1 MLTPIVLALLL
12 VAFLALSWVLSAA
25 ETSLT
30 YLSRKEAEGIV
41 ARKPKSPIL
50 TVLAQLPEHLQA
62 LRFWR
67 IFAETASAVA
77 AALLLD
83 WFLDSTWWSVLTA
96 TVLMGLASLLLVVWS
111 PRQVGARHDV
121 GTARATAGL
130 VRALTRVLGPLPAK
144 FAAPGIRT
152 EDEEEEAAEIEERHF
167 REFVARANDADV
179 LEDSEAEL
187 IQSVFD
193 MGDTIVRAVMVP
205 RTDVVTVDSGTTL
218 EDTMNLL
225 LRSGCSRVPLIGESA
240 DEVFGMIYLKDV
252 AQALHRAHMDPFTA
266 VDGIVRDVRFVP
278 ESKPVSELLQELQRE
293 ATHVAIVID
302 EYGGTAGLVTLE
314 DLIEEIVGEISDEY
328 DQQDRPEVELVQDG
342 LFRVDARMNVDD
354 FAEIFDIDLEDE
366 DDIHTVGGLLAKA
379 LGQVPIQGS
388 EVEVQGL
395 ILHAETLEGRR
406 NRVSRLLVRQ
416 TEEATGTIRLDG
428 HDDAAQHGAHG
439 TSAGRRQEIAGHG
452 VAPSGAGSTTA
463 DTRERR

>member
-1 MLTPIVLALLL
+1 MFTPIVLALLL

-41 ARKPKSPIL
+41 AKKPKSPIL

-96 TVLMGLASLLLVVWS
+96 TVVMGLASLLLVVWS

-144 FAAPGIRT
+144 FAAPGSRT

-252 AQALHRAHMDPFTA
+252 AQALHRAHMDPFTP
-266 VDGIVRDVRFVP
+266 VDGIVREVRFVP

-328 DQQDRPEVELVQDG
+328 DQQDRPEVEPVQEG

-354 FAEIFDIDLEDE
+354 FAEIFGIDLEDE

-416 TEEATGTIRLDG
+416 TETATGTIRLDG
-428 HDDAAQHGAHG
+428 HDDVTHHGAHG
-439 TSAGRRQEIAGHG
+439 TSQRHGQVHAGHG
-452 VAPSGAGSTTA
+452 VSPSGAGSTTA
-463 DTRERR
+463 DSREGR